1 MNSNLSVCQHRRM
14 IQRIGVYI
22 NIGIVFMFT
31 KKKVLPFVTTWM
43 NLEGIVLIEISQIK
57 Q

>member
-1 MNSNLSVCQHRRM
+1 M
-14 IQRIGVYI
+14 IQRIGAYI
-22 NIGIVFMFT
+22 NIGIVFMLT

-57 Q
+57 I

>member
-1 MNSNLSVCQHRRM
+1 M